1 MVKNTSSVA
10 LTGECADEIFGGYPW
25 FYKEDCLKFHGFP
38 WTMDLSPRKALLKDE
53 IIKLLHMEE
62 YVQSAC
68 DFSLSHLPVCKE
80 DTKKEARQREIVW
93 LNLNWFMRTL
103 LERMDRAADFS
114 GLKARVPLADHRI
127 IEYLWNVPWEL
138 KAKDHTAKGLLRHVS
153 KGLLPEEVL
162 WRKKSPYP
170 KTYDT
175 HYEALLAEQVREIIH
190 DPSSPVMEFL
200 DREKTERFLQMTS
213 DYGKPWY
220 GQLMAGPQMMA
231 YLIQINFWLS
241 HYRITLKL

>member
-1 MVKNTSSVA
+1 
-10 LTGECADEIFGGYPW
+10 
-25 FYKEDCLKFHGFP
+25 
-38 WTMDLSPRKALLKDE
+38 
-53 IIKLLHMEE
+53 MEE

-114 GLKARVPLADHRI
+114 GLKARVPFADHRI

-138 KAKDHTAKGLLRHVS
+138 KAKDHTSKGLLRHVS

-162 WRKKSPYP
+162 WRR
-170 KTYDT
+170 TG
-175 HYEALLAEQVREIIH
+175 A
-190 DPSSPVMEFL
+190 
-200 DREKTERFLQMTS
+200 
-213 DYGKPWY
+213 
-220 GQLMAGPQMMA
+220 
-231 YLIQINFWLS
+231 
-241 HYRITLKL
+241 